1 MADGDVLDSEQAMSD
16 TRRARRA
23 MEDALNGDIGTV
35 DKATLRALRAIA
47 TSIDDI
53 DDRLST
59 IANRVLTIGGGVIT
73 TVIGAAILLALRVK

>member
-1 MADGDVLDSEQAMSD
+1 MSD
-16 TRRARRA
+16 TGRARRA
-23 MEDALNGDIGTV
+23 MEDALNGDLGTV
-35 DKATLRALRAIA
+35 DKATLRALRSIA

-53 DDRLST
+53 DQRLNT